1 MRTCLTRHRTYLLV
15 VDAIMRSVSDSDM
28 DFIAS
33 ENDNMEGGEANT
45 CWNVSAAVI

>member
-1 MRTCLTRHRTYLLV
+1 MRCHTRHTTCVLV
-15 VDAIMRSVSDSDM
+15 VDANMRSVSDSDM

-45 CWNVSAAVI
+45 CGNVSAAVI